1 MNFRQLECF
10 REIMTTGTV
19 TGAAKALGISQPSA
33 SGLIAN
39 LERELGFPLF
49 RRVRGRLA
57 PTPEA
62 RYLSSDVE
70 RTLDSVELT
79 AQRARQIRDQTF
91 GNLVVAAYPDIA
103 IDFLPRVVSR
113 FRAGRPELRV
123 TVLARRSEMMQGLL
137 TTQLYDLAVVETS
150 LDHPSVQME
159 EFAFR
164 CVCAVP
170 RDHALAERKSVRPDE
185 LDGTPFISLLPEHAV
200 HAQTEQA
207 FLAENARW
215 NVVIETQTMESV
227 CGYVRH
233 GAGIGLVDPLTARR
247 HRDRHIAFCEFE
259 PGVTFRVALLLP
271 RDRQRSAI
279 LEGFMRALRSDL
291 MALSQGG
298 KEPASD
304 RGTKARRRGQLGR

>member
-62 RYLSSDVE
+62 HYLSSDIE

-91 GNLVVAAYPDIA
+91 GNLVIAAYPDIA
-103 IDFLPRVVSR
+103 VDFLPRIVSR

-137 TTQLYDLAVVETS
+137 TTQLYDLAIVETS
-150 LDHPSVQME
+150 VDHPSVQIE
-159 EFAFR
+159 EFRFR

-170 RDHALAERKSVRPDE
+170 RDHPLAGRKSLRPEE
-185 LDGTPFISLLPEHAV
+185 LDGTPFVSLLPEHAV
-200 HAQTEQA
+200 HSQTERA
-207 FLAENARW
+207 FLSRNARW

-227 CGYVRH
+227 CACIRH
-233 GAGIGLVDPLTARR
+233 GAGVGLVDPLTARR
-247 HRDRHIAFCEFE
+247 HRDGDIAFIEFQ
-259 PGVTFRVALLLP
+259 PHVTFKVALLLP

-279 LEGFMRALRSDL
+279 LEAFVPTLRSHL
-291 MALSQGG
+291 VALN
-298 KEPASD
+298 
-304 RGTKARRRGQLGR
+304 

>member
-62 RYLSSDVE
+62 HYLSSDIE

-91 GNLVVAAYPDIA
+91 GNLVIAAYPDIA
-103 IDFLPRVVSR
+103 VDFLPRIVSR

-123 TVLARRSEMMQGLL
+123 TVLARRSEMMQGIL
-137 TTQLYDLAVVETS
+137 TTQLYDLAIVETS
-150 LDHPSVQME
+150 VDIPRCRSRSSGFAASAPFRATTRSPGGNPSV
-159 EFAFR
+159 
-164 CVCAVP
+164 
-170 RDHALAERKSVRPDE
+170 RKSSTTRRSYPFSRSTRSIRRPNGRSSPE
-185 LDGTPFISLLPEHAV
+185 MPGGTSRWRRR
-200 HAQTEQA
+200 
-207 FLAENARW
+207 RW
-215 NVVIETQTMESV
+215 NRYAPIS
-227 CGYVRH
+227 
-233 GAGIGLVDPLTARR
+233 ATA
-247 HRDRHIAFCEFE
+247 
-259 PGVTFRVALLLP
+259 PGSGWSIR
-271 RDRQRSAI
+271 
-279 LEGFMRALRSDL
+279 
-291 MALSQGG
+291 
-298 KEPASD
+298 
-304 RGTKARRRGQLGR
+304 

>member
-62 RYLSSDVE
+62 HYLSSDIE

-91 GNLVVAAYPDIA
+91 GNLVIAAYPDIA
-103 IDFLPRVVSR
+103 VDFLPRIVSR

-123 TVLARRSEMMQGLL
+123 TVLARRSEMMQGIL
-137 TTQLYDLAVVETS
+137 TTQLYDLAIVETS
-150 LDHPSVQME
+150 VDHPSVQIE
-159 EFAFR
+159 EFRFR

-170 RDHALAERKSVRPDE
+170 RHHPLAGRKSVRPEE
-185 LDGTPFISLLPEHAV
+185 LDDAPFVSLLPEHAV
-200 HAQTEQA
+200 HSQTERA
-207 FLAENARW
+207 FLSRNARW
-215 NVVIETQTMESV
+215 NVAVETQTMESV
-227 CGYVRH
+227 CAYIRH
-233 GAGIGLVDPLTARR
+233 GAGVGLVDPLTARC
-247 HRDRHIAFCEFE
+247 HRDGDIAFIEFE
-259 PGVTFRVALLLP
+259 PGVTFKVALLLP

-279 LEGFMRALRSDL
+279 LEGFVRALKSHL
-291 MALSQGG
+291 AALN
-298 KEPASD
+298 
-304 RGTKARRRGQLGR
+304 